1 LRAAREEE
9 QAMGLFDRFGG
20 AADAARPAPAQGD
33 ATADEQAIARY
44 RYMLRT
50 APPET
55 LEQAHAEAFAKLT
68 PEQRR
73 KLLEQL
79 ATAAPQGEREAVLRA
94 GDAPGSLARAA
105 TRAEVREPG
114 SMERIFGGAP
124 AMGAMPSMGSMFT
137 HTLLGSLAGTVIG
150 SAIAQHFLAAHPPAH
165 GDFAQGGHDSQGADD
180 RSAHATDQA
189 STDDSGS
196 RDEVA
201 TDDLGS
207 GDVDFGDAGD
217 LDPGDTFDV

>member
-1 LRAAREEE
+1 
-9 QAMGLFDRFGG
+9 MGLFDRF
-20 AADAARPAPAQGD
+20 ADTGAARPAPAQGD
-33 ATADEQAIARY
+33 ATADAQAIARY

-55 LEQAHAEAFAKLT
+55 LEHAHAEAFAKLT

-73 KLLEQL
+73 KVLEQL
-79 ATAAPQGEREAVLRA
+79 ASDAPPGERDAVLRA

-114 SMERIFGGAP
+114 AMERMFGQAP
-124 AMGAMPSMGSMFT
+124 AQGAMPSMGSMFT

-165 GDFAQGGHDSQGADD
+165 GFGDFGSSGTDASQDENAADD
-180 RSAHATDQA
+180 TDRA
-189 STDDSGS
+189 SSDDFGS
-196 RDEVA
+196 SDEIGS
-201 TDDLGS
+201 DDPGS
-207 GDVDFGDAGD
+207 GDFDFGDAGVSD
-217 LDPGDTFDV
+217 LGDTFDV

>member
-1 LRAAREEE
+1 
-9 QAMGLFDRFGG
+9 M
-20 AADAARPAPAQGD
+20 QGD

-73 KLLEQL
+73 SVLGQL
-79 ATAAPQGEREAVLRA
+79 ASAAPQGERDAVLRA

-114 SMERIFGGAP
+114 AMERIFGGTRAT
-124 AMGAMPSMGSMFT
+124 GAMPSMGSMFT

-150 SAIAQHFLAAHPPAH
+150 SAIAQHFLAAHPPGQGFGDLAQASVDTTPTDDATH
-165 GDFAQGGHDSQGADD
+165 GAGSG
-180 RSAHATDQA
+180 
-189 STDDSGS
+189 STDDFGSGEQITS
-196 RDEVA
+196 
-201 TDDLGS
+201 DDPGS
-207 GDVDFGDAGD
+207 GDFDFGDAGD
-217 LDPGDTFDV
+217 LGDTFDV

>member
-1 LRAAREEE
+1 
-9 QAMGLFDRFGG
+9 MGLFDRF
-20 AADAARPAPAQGD
+20 ADAGAARPAPAQGD
-33 ATADEQAIARY
+33 ATADAQAIARY

-73 KLLEQL
+73 KVLEQL
-79 ATAAPQGEREAVLRA
+79 ASDAPPGERDAVLRA

-114 SMERIFGGAP
+114 AMERMFGQAP
-124 AMGAMPSMGSMFT
+124 AQGAMPSMGSMFT

-165 GDFAQGGHDSQGADD
+165 GFGDFAGSADASKDENAAHDTDRASNDD
-180 RSAHATDQA
+180 FGSSDQV
-189 STDDSGS
+189 GS
-196 RDEVA
+196 DEIGS
-201 TDDLGS
+201 DDLGS
-207 GDVDFGDAGD
+207 GDFDFGDAGD
-217 LDPGDTFDV
+217 SGLGDTFDG